1 MSQKPAIV
9 IAQGSWQNATAW
21 GLFLEKLRAAGYP
34 AEHVKLP
41 SIGSTVTPPMP
52 LPGFPDD
59 VSAIQ
64 SVISRYKDAG
74 KKVIVLCHSSGGVS
88 GANAVLGFDN
98 VSGVIFMSAFMIPKG
113 KSLSQ
118 CNGGPPQPWMDV
130 QGDQIFL
137 RVEKVKDAIYHDLGE
152 EDREKWVKEVSP
164 TSAAVFGGVSNYEPW
179 NEGVPCAYLFCGED
193 KALPMRI
200 QEEMA
205 KLLGP
210 EPITATVAAGHSPF
224 LSVPDELV
232 FAIAELEGK
241 LTQKSV

>member
-1 MSQKPAIV
+1 MTDQD
-9 IAQGSWQNATAW
+9 
-21 GLFLEKLRAAGYP
+21 F
-34 AEHVKLP
+34 
-41 SIGSTVTPPMP
+41 
-52 LPGFPDD
+52 
-59 VSAIQ
+59 
-64 SVISRYKDAG
+64 
-74 KKVIVLCHSSGGVS
+74 
-88 GANAVLGFDN
+88 
-98 VSGVIFMSAFMIPKG
+98 
-113 KSLSQ
+113 
-118 CNGGPPQPWMDV
+118 

-137 RVEKVKDAIYHDLGE
+137 RVEKVKDAIYHDLGD

-164 TSAAVFGGVSNYEPW
+164 TSAAVFDGVSKYEPW

-193 KALPMRI
+193 KALPMRT